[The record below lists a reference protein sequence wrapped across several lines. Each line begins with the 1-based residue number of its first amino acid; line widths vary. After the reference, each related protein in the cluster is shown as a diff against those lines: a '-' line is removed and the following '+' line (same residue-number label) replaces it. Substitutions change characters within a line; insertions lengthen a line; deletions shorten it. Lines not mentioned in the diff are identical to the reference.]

1 MGGFWDRRTGTKYPP
16 HRGTPGAGEELRGAL
31 LALGGPGQLFAVREG
46 AAGERADLVAECRV
60 SEMRLTLKISMRL
73 VPAKH
78 EVRVLE
84 ERWEPS
90 LEHSGEQY
98 GRGPGKAVYKQWEI
112 RKDADGRRRKVETFR
127 FETGQVKNSL
137 QNTVLRAGW
146 TWRGVLFRL

>member
-1 MGGFWDRRTGTKYPP
+1 MGRFWDKRTGTRHPA
-16 HRGTPGAGEELRGAL
+16 RSVTPGAAAELRDAL
-31 LALGGPGQLFAVREG
+31 LALGGPDGLFAVREG
-46 AAGERADLVAECRV
+46 TPRERADLVVECRV
-60 SEMRLTLKISMRL
+60 SEMRLTLKTSMRL

-98 GRGPGKAVYKQWEI
+98 GRGPGKAVYRQWEFQ
-112 RKDADGRRRKVETFR
+112 RGADGRRRKVETFR
-127 FETGQVKNSL
+127 FDTGLMKNPL

>member
-1 MGGFWDRRTGTKYPP
+1 MGFWDNRTGTRHP
-16 HRGTPGAGEELRGAL
+16 AGSVPRQAAEELRAAL
-31 LALGGPGQLFAVREG
+31 LALGGPDQLFAVREG
-46 AAGERADLVAECRV
+46 TAKERADLVVECRV
-60 SEMRLTLKISMRL
+60 REMRLTLKTSMRL
-73 VPAKH
+73 VPGKH

-98 GRGPGKAVYKQWEI
+98 GRGPAKAVYKQWEFQ
-112 RKDADGRRRKVETFR
+112 RGADGRRRKVETFR
-127 FETGQVKNSL
+127 FETGLVKNPL

>member
-1 MGGFWDRRTGTKYPP
+1 M
-16 HRGTPGAGEELRGAL
+16 
-31 LALGGPGQLFAVREG
+31 REG
-46 AAGERADLVAECRV
+46 TAGERADLVVECRV

-73 VPAKH
+73 VPEKH

-90 LEHSGEQY
+90 LERSGEQY
-98 GRGPGKAVYKQWEI
+98 GRGPGKAVYKQWEV
-112 RKDADGRRRKVETFR
+112 RKGADGRRRKVETFR
-127 FETGQVKNSL
+127 FETGLVKNPL